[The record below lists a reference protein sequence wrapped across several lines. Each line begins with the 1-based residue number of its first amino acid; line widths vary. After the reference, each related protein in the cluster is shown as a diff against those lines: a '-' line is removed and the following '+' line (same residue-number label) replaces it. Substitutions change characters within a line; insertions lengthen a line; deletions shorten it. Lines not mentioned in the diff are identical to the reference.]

1 MDEEEEETK
10 MGFYLVQVCDVL
22 SHSKDDL
29 DIFFSLSFSA
39 R

>member
-1 MDEEEEETK
+1 MDEEEETK

-22 SHSKDDL
+22 GHSKDDL
-29 DIFFSLSFSA
+29 YVFFSLSFSA